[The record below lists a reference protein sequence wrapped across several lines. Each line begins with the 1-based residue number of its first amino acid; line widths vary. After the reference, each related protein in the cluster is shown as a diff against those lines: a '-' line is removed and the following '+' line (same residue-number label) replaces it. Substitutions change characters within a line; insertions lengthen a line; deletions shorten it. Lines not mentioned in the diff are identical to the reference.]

1 MPPWMWAASGWSG
14 RCPESCEPM
23 KRVLI
28 AALAAVLTVSA
39 FTGAAVLTG
48 RFKNSVVP
56 VAHAIPMSTTI
67 SLPSASA
74 KLESAQGPALTS
86 GAALCAAV
94 TPATPDA
101 VEAAI
106 ATTERKAGEE
116 QAKAEA
122 EAKAKAE
129 AAAKAKAAQL
139 TALKTS
145 GKTLGSGVIN
155 AADVRLRSE
164 SSTSSSILATLSKG
178 TAVTVLAQS
187 DGWYAVSCN
196 DTTGYVAQQ
205 YVTMGDSLPADT
217 TTDDTAADDN
227 SANDSTADDSSSVPS
242 SGSGSSAVSIA
253 YQYLGVPYVYGGAS
267 PSGFDCSGFTMYVYS
282 QLGVSLPHGATPQL
296 NYGAS
301 VSRSDLQPGDL
312 VFFSDYG
319 YAASHVGIYVGD
331 GQFIHASSSSSNGYC
346 VCVSSL
352 TSGYYDSHYAGA
364 RRF

>member
-1 MPPWMWAASGWSG
+1 
-14 RCPESCEPM
+14 M

-106 ATTERKAGEE
+106 ATTERKAAEE

-187 DGWYAVSCN
+187 DGWYAVSYN

-205 YVTMGDSLPADT
+205 YVTMGDSLPAD
-217 TTDDTAADDN
+217 DTAGDTGTADDN
-227 SANDSTADDSSSVPS
+227 NSGDSTADDSSSVPS

>member
-1 MPPWMWAASGWSG
+1 
-14 RCPESCEPM
+14 M

-106 ATTERKAGEE
+106 ATTERKAAEE
-116 QAKAEA
+116 Q
-122 EAKAKAE
+122 AKAE

-145 GKTLGSGVIN
+145 GKALGSGVIN

-196 DTTGYVAQQ
+196 NTTGYVAQQ

-217 TTDDTAADDN
+217 TTDDAAADDN

-282 QLGVSLPHGATPQL
+282 QLGISLPHGATPQL
-296 NYGAS
+296 NYGTS